1 MTPHETIH
9 IQKKAWVPAFAGMSG
24 ESGAFQAS
32 RDYPLPAPG
41 LEESAAAAPQD
52 WPQAAAFALLRA
64 AGDEDPRP
72 VLFVAGKDWRRERGS
87 LSARGLISLGIGLDR
102 VILVRAEREGETLW
116 AMEEALKSGAVA
128 GAVGAAE
135 QPSFVATRRLDF
147 AAREG
152 RACAVLLRVQG
163 AGDLSAARLRW
174 RVSARPSAPHPFD
187 PRAPGSLRLHAE
199 LVRRRAGPLGAWDL
213 ESDHETHRL
222 GLAAGLADHGL
233 VQGRRPHAA

>member
-1 MTPHETIH
+1 MTGVEW
-9 IQKKAWVPAFAGMSG
+9 ANGELPA
-24 ESGAFQAS
+24 
-32 RDYPLPAPG
+32 PAPG
-41 LEESAAAAPQD
+41 LEEAAAAAPQD

-64 AGDEDPRP
+64 AGEEDPRP
-72 VLFVAGKDWRRERGS
+72 ILFVAGKDWRRERGS
-87 LSARGLISLGIGLDR
+87 LCARGLLGLGLRLDR
-102 VILVRAEREGETLW
+102 VILVRAEREGEALW

-135 QPSFVATRRLDF
+135 QPAFVATRRLDF

-152 RACAVLLRVQG
+152 RARAVLLRAQG

-174 RVSARPSAPHPFD
+174 RILARPSAPHPYD
-187 PRAPGSLRLHAE
+187 PRAPGALRLRAE
-199 LVRRRAGPLGAWDL
+199 LVRRRSGPLGAWDL
-213 ESDHETHRL
+213 EFDHETHRL